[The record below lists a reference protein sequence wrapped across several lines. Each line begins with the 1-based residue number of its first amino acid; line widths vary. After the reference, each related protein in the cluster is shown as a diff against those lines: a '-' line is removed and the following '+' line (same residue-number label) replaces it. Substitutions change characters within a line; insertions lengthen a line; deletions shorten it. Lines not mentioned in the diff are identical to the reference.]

1 MPGPL
6 AGVKVVDF
14 STALAGPMAAGLMGD
29 MGADVIKIEPP
40 GLGDVVRF
48 VGPSVGGIS
57 AIYQHANRSKRAISI
72 DVATDDGRELALQ
85 FCDDADV
92 VVQNFRPGVADRLGI
107 GWDALRA
114 RNADVILVAVNG
126 FGSDGPY
133 ADRPAYD
140 TVIQALAGLTHV
152 EGDDGDA
159 RNLRQLASDK
169 ITALYAANGAL
180 AALAGR
186 ERGLG
191 GQLVEVPML
200 EANLHFV
207 WMDGAGNETLE
218 DFLGDQPSSPASTMR
233 PIRCADGWIFP
244 TQVAPKQFVGWCG
257 AFGVDVPEEE
267 ASIFWRQANPE
278 VSRERNEAVIA
289 AIAQTPTAEV
299 VDRLVTNDVP
309 VGWSLDPADQP
320 SDPHLAE
327 RGVFRRDRHPVAG
340 SVVQPRLPMSF
351 SETAAEPGVFAPEPG
366 RDTDALLAELGRDP
380 GPLRE
385 SGVVE

>member
-1 MPGPL
+1 MAGPL

-14 STALAGPMAAGLMGD
+14 STALAGPMAAGLMAD
-29 MGADVIKIEPP
+29 MGADVVKIEPP

-48 VGPSVGGIS
+48 VGPSVGGVS
-57 AIYQHANRSKRAISI
+57 AIYQHANRSKRAITI
-72 DVATDDGRELALQ
+72 DLGTDEGRALALR
-85 FCDDADV
+85 FCDDADI

-107 GWDALRA
+107 GWDALRS
-114 RNADVILVAVNG
+114 RNANVIMLAVNG

-152 EGDDGDA
+152 EADGDEA

-169 ITALYAANGAL
+169 ITALYAANAAL

-207 WMDGAGNETLE
+207 WMDGAGNETLP

-244 TQVAPKQFVGWCG
+244 TQVAPRQFVGWCA
-257 AFGVDVPEEE
+257 AFGVEVPEAE

-278 VSRERNEAVIA
+278 ISRQRNEAVIE
-289 AIAQTPTAEV
+289 AIGRTPTAEV
-299 VDRLVTNDVP
+299 VDRLVDHDVP

-320 SDPHLAE
+320 NDPHLAA
-327 RGVFRRDRHPVAG
+327 RGVFRRDRHPMAG
-340 SVVQPRLPMSF
+340 TVVQPRLPMAF
-351 SETAAEPGVFAPEPG
+351 SATAAEPGVFAPQPG
-366 RDTDALLAELGRDP
+366 RDTDELLAELGCDP
-380 GPLRE
+380 GPLRA